1 MLSDDAIL
9 DAVRTMLVIT
19 LKILLPILG
28 VGVVIG
34 LVISILQAVTSIQDQ
49 TIAFVPK
56 LVVMIGMILALI
68 PWIVARLGDF
78 AREMFTLS

>member
-1 MLSDDAIL
+1 MFVDDTIL
-9 DAVRTMLVIT
+9 EAVRTMLLIT

-28 VGVVIG
+28 VGLVVG

-49 TIAFVPK
+49 TVAFVPK
-56 LVVMIGMILALI
+56 LILMVAVIVLLI

-78 AREMFTLS
+78 SREMFTLG